1 MKHQRF
7 LSLFSPSFICN
18 NGFSSSKEL
27 QIKIQKCSENITADF
42 WIIPPNFR
50 SNQSESVD
58 NGNDFMFKF
67 DLRNTTCKDQIVM
80 YTLSSEEDMLEIVF
94 SADGTL
100 SIGEEAM
107 SVVYPVQNY
116 CITSIG
122 NTSVQVEVCKS
133 NTSNMGCGTGHLC
146 VPKCCPLGQ
155 VLKGDLNIYPEPI
168 CTEVTTDW
176 KPYVLPLGISD
187 DFIETSYL
195 ESQELHFKYVQHE
208 FPKCFKTVDL
218 LIPNSRAL
226 RPLQSEIRFYRNGE
240 VHTKRLDNTN
250 WTGPY
255 SAGDFCI
262 DGFWDS
268 SESRNFT
275 RNPSNQIVIACDY
288 AESTLDPASN
298 VDTIVIIFTIV
309 FICLIISSVCLL
321 ATVVVYLVLWKEQN
335 IHGWTIMTM
344 ALSQFVYF
352 TTVAISMGVVLYYQE
367 GIGTLWC
374 KGIGILQHYFNM
386 ATYTWLTVLNCDLW
400 LVIRSNKPSRYLGH
414 GIKRFLLYSL
424 YGFGVP
430 LTFLCFS
437 LSMEFHFGLMNS
449 DIIKPEYGR
458 ESCGINTT
466 ESYYYYSVVITM
478 LLYLITVV
486 FAVLTVIAVIKAKKD
501 TRRVDNA
508 NNKTN
513 NSRLIFIAK
522 LSVLFGFP
530 WIFEFIFSNMTI
542 MPLSVLYWMHVAIT
556 IINALQ
562 GVGLFWVFALQKKTK
577 NQLNEKFCKNRKRGN
592 KKSTAVSW
600 TARTDS
606 TDFSTTNNAL

>member
-1 MKHQRF
+1 MKHKRN
-7 LSLFSPSFICN
+7 LLILVMSFMCSY
-18 NGFSSSKEL
+18 GFSSSKEL
-27 QIKIQKCSENITADF
+27 HIKIQKCSENVPEDF
-42 WIIPPNFR
+42 WSIPPSFR

-58 NGNDFMFKF
+58 NGNDIMFKF
-67 DLRNTTCKDQIVM
+67 ELLNNTCKDKIVM
-80 YTLSSEEDMLEIVF
+80 YTLSSEDDTSESVF

-100 SIGEEAM
+100 SIGEEAA
-107 SVVYPVQNY
+107 SVVHPVKNY
-116 CITSIG
+116 CIKSIG

-133 NTSNMGCGTGHLC
+133 NPSNMGCGSGDIC

-155 VLKGDLNIYPEPI
+155 VLKGDLSIYSRPI
-168 CTEVTTDW
+168 CAEVTTDW
-176 KPYVLPLGISD
+176 KPYVLPLMISED
-187 DFIETSYL
+187 SKEPSYL
-195 ESQELHFKYVQHE
+195 ESQESHFKYVQHE
-208 FPKCFKTVDL
+208 FPKCISTVDFF
-218 LIPNSRAL
+218 IPNSRAL
-226 RPLQSEIRFYRNGE
+226 RPLQSEIRVYRNGE
-240 VHTKRLDNTN
+240 VYTKRLDNNN

-262 DGFWDS
+262 DGLWDS
-268 SESRNFT
+268 GESSNFT
-275 RNPSNQIVIACDY
+275 RNPSNQIVIACHY
-288 AESTLDPASN
+288 TESTLDT
-298 VDTIVIIFTIV
+298 VDSAVIVVTIV

-400 LVIRSNKPSRYLGH
+400 MVIRSNKPSRHLGH
-414 GIKRFLLYSL
+414 GIKRFLLYSV

-430 LTFLCFS
+430 LTLLCFS
-437 LSMEFHFGLMNS
+437 LTMEFHFGLMNN

-458 ESCGINTT
+458 VSCGINTT

-508 NNKTN
+508 NNKAN

-542 MPLSVLYWMHVAIT
+542 TPFSVLFWMYIAIT
-556 IINALQ
+556 ILNALQ
-562 GVGLFWVFALQKKTK
+562 GVGLFWVFVLQKKTK
-577 NQLNEKFCKNRKRGN
+577 DQLKEKFWNDQKGN
-592 KKSTAVSW
+592 TKSSGGSQT
-600 TARTDS
+600 TRTDS
-606 TDFSTTNNAL
+606 TDLSSTSNGMQ